1 MKIVAIHQ
9 PNFFP
14 WLGYFDKIARS
25 DVFIF
30 LDHVQLQKTGGTWSN
45 RVKLLQGGEA
55 RWVTAPI
62 LRQFHGVLAIK
73 EMEFQ
78 PANPWRDKLLKSLI
92 TNYSRAP
99 FFVEVLELLEPL
111 IRNPESKLARYNGAA
126 VTAIV
131 EYLGLATK
139 KILWS
144 SEIRVDGQSND
155 MLIALTRAVDGDA
168 YLCGGGA
175 AGYQEDAAFA
185 SSGVGLVYQ
194 NFQHPVYPQVGTK
207 DYVLGLSV
215 IDALM
220 NIGAVAVHAALK
232 STEDRSRSL

>member
-139 KILWS
+139 KIL
-144 SEIRVDGQSND
+144 
-155 MLIALTRAVDGDA
+155 
-168 YLCGGGA
+168 
-175 AGYQEDAAFA
+175 
-185 SSGVGLVYQ
+185 
-194 NFQHPVYPQVGTK
+194 
-207 DYVLGLSV
+207 
-215 IDALM
+215 
-220 NIGAVAVHAALK
+220 
-232 STEDRSRSL
+232 